1 MAPFKPSSKNDLKNR
16 LRNNKNNKLKK
27 NKPDSDSDSDKEV
40 GEEESEYE
48 TVEESSDSSYKP
60 PKSNKKKVSRR
71 RIVTSEDE
79 EEEENDEESIGS
91 EDSEDEEDEDEYDS
105 DDSFIEDD
113 EPEVKLSA
121 ADIQK
126 AIAKIF
132 PSRYMNEKVKKTK
145 ESEKKSSKKVD
156 KKSKKSNKKRR
167 QESESDEE
175 DEEDEDEYDSE
186 DEEDEDDYDEE
197 VQEEENDKVFILSIG
212 GGEDEDDDEEVYND
226 EDDRGECDS
235 DDEKTFMKENY
246 ETVELPSEHKKKADK
261 KSKKEKAKKEKAN
274 KKSDEETSENNVES
288 EYVDLLE
295 TKKQLTNQLHKKPKS
310 KILLNAIED
319 CNKSI
324 KKLVKKARIKNA
336 KAYHKLIHE
345 HKKNTDEVDYFKKNL
360 SNKEQLKVMKDLKE
374 INRHMNIDKPYR
386 LALLESKIP
395 AKLKAVALQKLNV
408 LKYMDP
414 GDNEYYK
421 IKNWVDTFMRIP
433 FGVYKDVSVK
443 MDDGIESCHSFMQK
457 SKDILDDCVY
467 GLNDAKLQI
476 LQMVGQWISN
486 PGALGT
492 AIAIKGPMGT
502 GKCHGFNTEILMYDG
517 TIKYVQDVEVGDLI
531 MGDDSTP
538 RTVLS
543 LGRGQDEMF
552 DVISNIG
559 HTYSVNSEH
568 ILCLKISGLH
578 RIKPV
583 KNKEDGSIAG
593 YKTVFFNTMAHKF
606 QYKTFH
612 EKEEAELYLNNLV
625 TNSSDVIEITVKEY
639 FNLPDHIRE
648 NLKGYTTGVEFEAKP
663 VLFDPYIIGVWLGDG
678 TSSKPM
684 ITNKDASILS
694 YVRNELKKDNLNL
707 SYVSKYDYNIV
718 YDGYN
723 RPYPG
728 KNRNGEEYENK
739 NIFTQTL
746 KHYDLFNNKHIP
758 DDYKL
763 NSREVRLQIL
773 AGLIDT
779 DGFYDINNN
788 YYEITQKSKVL
799 SNDIVFLARSLGFC
813 ATQNECEKYCIYNDE
828 KQYGIYYRVN
838 IYGENMPDIP
848 TKCPRKQAQIRKRH
862 KNALV
867 HSIKIVPK
875 GRGNYYG
882 FELDDNHRYVLG
894 NFMVTHNTS
903 LVKEGISKI
912 LGREFA
918 FIALGGAGDSSFLDG
933 HSYTYEGSTWGRIVQ
948 ILIDCK
954 CMNPVIYFDELDK
967 VSDTPR
973 GEEIIG
979 ILTHLTDTSQ
989 NSQFHDKYFADVDF
1003 DLSKCLFIFSYNDE
1017 SKVNAILRDRMYRIQ
1032 TKGYETKE
1040 KQIIA
1045 RDYLLPKI
1053 REQVNFK
1060 NEDVIIPDD
1069 TIQYIASSTTLT
1081 SGESGVRNMKR
1092 CLEIIYTKLNLFR
1105 LVKPESNIFNKEIDM
1120 KVSFPFTVT
1129 RKEADKLIKV
1139 EDDPISKTMLA
1150 MYC

>member
-1 MAPFKPSSKNDLKNR
+1 MAPFKTSSKNDLKNR

-40 GEEESEYE
+40 DEEESEYE

-145 ESEKKSSKKVD
+145 ESEKKSSKKAD

-175 DEEDEDEYDSE
+175 EEDEEESSYVSEDDEEEEYDSE
-186 DEEDEDDYDEE
+186 DA
-197 VQEEENDKVFILSIG
+197 EEENDKVFILSIG
-212 GGEDEDDDEEVYND
+212 GGEDEEDDEEIYND

-345 HKKNTDEVDYFKKNL
+345 DKKNTNEVDYFKKNL

-433 FGVYKDVSVK
+433 FGVYKEVSVK
-443 MDDGIESCHSFMQK
+443 MDDGIETCHSFMQK
-457 SKDILDDCVY
+457 SKDILDECVY

-486 PGALGT
+486 PSALGT

-502 GKCHGFNTEILMYDG
+502 GK
-517 TIKYVQDVEVGDLI
+517 
-531 MGDDSTP
+531 
-538 RTVLS
+538 
-543 LGRGQDEMF
+543 
-552 DVISNIG
+552 
-559 HTYSVNSEH
+559 
-568 ILCLKISGLH
+568 
-578 RIKPV
+578 
-583 KNKEDGSIAG
+583 
-593 YKTVFFNTMAHKF
+593 
-606 QYKTFH
+606 
-612 EKEEAELYLNNLV
+612 
-625 TNSSDVIEITVKEY
+625 
-639 FNLPDHIRE
+639 
-648 NLKGYTTGVEFEAKP
+648 
-663 VLFDPYIIGVWLGDG
+663 
-678 TSSKPM
+678 
-684 ITNKDASILS
+684 
-694 YVRNELKKDNLNL
+694 
-707 SYVSKYDYNIV
+707 
-718 YDGYN
+718 
-723 RPYPG
+723 
-728 KNRNGEEYENK
+728 
-739 NIFTQTL
+739 
-746 KHYDLFNNKHIP
+746 
-758 DDYKL
+758 
-763 NSREVRLQIL
+763 
-773 AGLIDT
+773 
-779 DGFYDINNN
+779 
-788 YYEITQKSKVL
+788 
-799 SNDIVFLARSLGFC
+799 
-813 ATQNECEKYCIYNDE
+813 
-828 KQYGIYYRVN
+828 
-838 IYGENMPDIP
+838 
-848 TKCPRKQAQIRKRH
+848 
-862 KNALV
+862 
-867 HSIKIVPK
+867 
-875 GRGNYYG
+875 
-882 FELDDNHRYVLG
+882 
-894 NFMVTHNTS
+894 TS
-903 LVKEGISKI
+903 LIKDGISKI

-933 HSYTYEGSTWGRIVQ
+933 HSYTYEGSTWGKIVQ

-1017 SKVNAILRDRMYRIQ
+1017 YKVNPILRDRMYRIQ

-1129 RKEADKLIKV
+1129 RKEVDKLIKV